1 MWLARRFSSAS
12 LAVWR
17 SLKALHSGP
26 AKARCCGKQRE
37 QEREETERKRRE
49 DALRGWGKRFRCPEI
64 ETDRGDVCQLCGDR
78 LINMKW
84 HKWPKVCYTL
94 QTVCWGMH
102 DAGTAWKF
110 NQLKAKEVQAH
121 TWVMCRVSASCAYAE
136 TIIFFDCLHIFCC
149 CFFLGFLFVARKMMA

>member
-37 QEREETERKRRE
+37 QEGERGTGRERE
-49 DALRGWGKRFRCPEI
+49 VGDALRGWGKRFRCPEI

-102 DAGTAWKF
+102 DAGTAVCVNGTEGKRSSS
-110 NQLKAKEVQAH
+110 N
-121 TWVMCRVSASCAYAE
+121 TRVMCRVSASCAYAE

-149 CFFLGFLFVARKMMA
+149 LFF